1 MQYPC
6 SVSTHST
13 WRAVQDRHPGH
24 KPRGLGLPQ
33 VWDHHPGKHHPQLP
47 QLLVSAFRLQSQK
60 ADVQG
65 GANKRPL
72 IRGGSTN
79 EDQVYQGG
87 EEILGNRTVGRGGLD
102 KSRDLDSCPT
112 WPLILLCSR

>member
-1 MQYPC
+1 MSEWGLYINGGHYIIMAPLFTDSASGKRDAVPC

-13 WRAVQDRHPGH
+13 RRAVQDHHPGH

-65 GANKRPL
+65 GADKRPL
-72 IRGGSTN
+72 IRG
-79 EDQVYQGG
+79 E
-87 EEILGNRTVGRGGLD
+87 
-102 KSRDLDSCPT
+102 
-112 WPLILLCSR
+112 